1 MTEIVWSK
9 LADKDLDNIYE
20 YIAKDSLLYAEQTI
34 DQIIKRV
41 DQLINFPESGREVP
55 EFSDKTLKELIE
67 GNYRIVYRI
76 RKNKISIARVHHSSR
91 DLSSNI

>member
-9 LADKDLDNIYE
+9 LAESDLNKIHE
-20 YIAKDSLLYAEQTI
+20 YIAKDSPYYVQQTV
-34 DQIIKRV
+34 DQIFERV
-41 DQLINFPESGREVP
+41 NQLINFPESGRQVP

-76 RKNKISIARVHHSSR
+76 RKNKISIVRVHHSSR
-91 DLSSNI
+91 DLSNNI